1 MAPVRTAVSL
11 PPCAADR
18 VGPHAEPH
26 PELENAGESAR
37 RRQTDH
43 KSLQNSES
51 GICLHQ
57 TNQTQDRLRSH
68 ETVGIERDRE
78 LVISAP
84 SLAEIANV
92 AGLVPRIH
100 GAPPVCRPET
110 VFPSRGE
117 LADARFFSLRNRR
130 VTGIAQHIQVEAMRK
145 T

>member
-1 MAPVRTAVSL
+1 MVLTAALRCDPSTDRSLPATMRCRSCRTA
-11 PPCAADR
+11 CRAASR
-18 VGPHAEPH
+18 TG
-26 PELENAGESAR
+26 NAGESAR

-92 AGLVPRIH
+92 AGLVPCIH
-100 GAPPVCRPET
+100 GAPPV
-110 VFPSRGE
+110 
-117 LADARFFSLRNRR
+117 
-130 VTGIAQHIQVEAMRK
+130 
-145 T
+145 